1 MENKEVEKAIKY
13 LKNGKIGIFPTDT
26 AFGIGCRM
34 DDEEAVRRVYK
45 IRNRPEEKAL
55 LVLVSSLQMAEEYVF
70 IGDEV
75 REKLINKYWPGGL
88 TLILRCNEEIVP
100 GIVRAGGETLAVRM
114 PGHEVLRNIIEKVG
128 VPIVAP
134 SANFSGYPTPLK
146 LSEVDKKLQNMV
158 DFVLSGVCTMKGVST
173 IIDCAKKPWITVRQG
188 VLIVNKQS
196 LPLRGSD

>member
-1 MENKEVEKAIKY
+1 MESEAVEKTIEY
-13 LKNGKIGIFPTDT
+13 LKNGKVGIFPTDT

-34 DDEEAVRRVYK
+34 DDEEAVKRVYQ

-55 LVLVSSLQMAEEYVF
+55 LVLVSSVQMAEEYVF
-70 IGDEV
+70 IKDEV

-100 GIVRAGGETLAVRM
+100 GVVRADGETLAVRM

-134 SANFSGYPTPLK
+134 SANFSGGKTPITF
-146 LSEVDKKLQNMV
+146 SEVDKELKSKV
-158 DFVLSGVCTMKGVST
+158 DFILPGVCTMKDVST
-173 IIDCAKKPWITVRQG
+173 IIDCTKKPWKIVRQG
-188 VLIVNKQS
+188 VTKLIAN
-196 LPLRGSD
+196 R